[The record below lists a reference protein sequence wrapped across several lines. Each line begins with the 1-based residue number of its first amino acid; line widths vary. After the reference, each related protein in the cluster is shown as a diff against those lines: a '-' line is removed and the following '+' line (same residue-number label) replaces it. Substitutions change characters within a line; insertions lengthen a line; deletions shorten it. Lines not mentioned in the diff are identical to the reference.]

1 MEEAPL
7 DGWSSAL
14 KPSNVLSEQL
24 RAAADAD
31 TTDHG
36 RIPAAAGSPYW
47 YNVCVKARA
56 VNNFDLTSP
65 EAVERFRKAAKAF
78 TTRSI
83 KSQAAARKV
92 LVDEGIYTKSG
103 KLTKR
108 YS

>member
-1 MEEAPL
+1 
-7 DGWSSAL
+7 
-14 KPSNVLSEQL
+14 
-24 RAAADAD
+24 
-31 TTDHG
+31 
-36 RIPAAAGSPYW
+36 
-47 YNVCVKARA
+47 VKARA
-56 VNNFDLTSP
+56 VNHFELTST

>member
-1 MEEAPL
+1 
-7 DGWSSAL
+7 
-14 KPSNVLSEQL
+14 LS
-24 RAAADAD
+24 
-31 TTDHG
+31 
-36 RIPAAAGSPYW
+36 
-47 YNVCVKARA
+47 
-56 VNNFDLTSP
+56 SP

-78 TTRSI
+78 TTCST

>member
-1 MEEAPL
+1 MVPF
-7 DGWSSAL
+7 SFSAR
-14 KPSNVLSEQL
+14 E
-24 RAAADAD
+24 RALLV
-31 TTDHG
+31 
-36 RIPAAAGSPYW
+36 W
-47 YNVCVKARA
+47 YNVSVKRA
-56 VNNFDLTSP
+56 VDKFELTSP
-65 EAVERFRKAAKAF
+65 EAVERFRKAAKTF